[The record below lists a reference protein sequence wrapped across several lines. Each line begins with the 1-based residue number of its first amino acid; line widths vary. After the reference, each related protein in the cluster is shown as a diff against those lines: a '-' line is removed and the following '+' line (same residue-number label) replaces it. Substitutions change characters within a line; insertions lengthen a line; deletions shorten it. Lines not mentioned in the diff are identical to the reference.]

1 MRALVTNDDGV
12 DSTGIRALA
21 LAAKAVGLEVTVA
34 APAWDSSGA
43 SASLTGVQLDG
54 RLLFESRPE
63 WGTGPVFGVEAAP
76 AFIVRAAVHGAFG
89 DPPDI
94 VLSGV
99 NNGPNTGHA
108 ILHSGTVGAVLT
120 ASTFGRPGVAFSLGA
135 SATPQW
141 DTAEAIAATVLR
153 WVVES
158 PRQLVLNVNIPNV
171 ALGDVKGIVPAR
183 LAAFG
188 AVQTNLTEVGEG
200 YVKFAFTEIEAEYED
215 GTDAAALAQGYACYT
230 ALSAVCENEG
240 ADIAGLDQLQVSL
253 PAH

>member
-12 DSTGIRALA
+12 ESTGIRALA
-21 LAAKAVGLEVTVA
+21 LAAKAVGLDVTVA

-43 SASLTGVQLDG
+43 SASLTGVQQDG
-54 RLLFESRPE
+54 RLLFEPRAE

-89 DPPDI
+89 EPPDI

-120 ASTFGRPGVAFSLGA
+120 GSTFGRPGVAFSIGA
-135 SATPQW
+135 AANPRW
-141 DTAEAIAATVLR
+141 DTAEAIATVVLE
-153 WVVES
+153 WVVSS
-158 PRQLVLNVNIPNV
+158 PRHFVLNVNIPNEKE
-171 ALGDVKGIVPAR
+171 VKGIVPAR

-200 YVKFAFTEIEAEYED
+200 YVKFAFSELEAEYED

-230 ALSAVCENEG
+230 ALSAVCENTG
-240 ADIAGLDQLQVSL
+240 ADIEGLDQLQISL

>member
-1 MRALVTNDDGV
+1 M
-12 DSTGIRALA
+12 
-21 LAAKAVGLEVTVA
+21 TVA

-43 SASLTGVQLDG
+43 SASLTGVQQDG
-54 RLLFESRPE
+54 RLLFEPREE

-89 DPPDI
+89 EPPDI

-120 ASTFGRPGVAFSLGA
+120 GSTFGRPGVAFSIGA
-135 SATPQW
+135 APNPRW
-141 DTAEAIAATVLR
+141 DTAEAIATVVLE
-153 WVVES
+153 WVVSS
-158 PRQLVLNVNIPNV
+158 PRHFVLNVNIPN
-171 ALGDVKGIVPAR
+171 AEEVKGIVPAR

-200 YVKFAFTEIEAEYED
+200 YVKFAFSELEAEYED

-230 ALSAVCENEG
+230 ALSAVCENTG
-240 ADIAGLDQLQVSL
+240 ADIEGLDQLQISL

>member
-12 DSTGIRALA
+12 ESPGIRALA
-21 LAAKAVGLEVTVA
+21 LAARAVGLDVTVA

-43 SASLTGVQLDG
+43 SASLTGVQRDG
-54 RLLFESRPE
+54 RLLFEPRAE
-63 WGTGPVFGVEAAP
+63 WGTGSVFAVEAAP

-108 ILHSGTVGAVLT
+108 ILHSGTVGAALT
-120 ASTFGRPGVAFSLGA
+120 ASTFGRPGVAFSIGA
-135 SATPQW
+135 AANPHW
-141 DTAEAIAATVLR
+141 NTAEVIATTVLR

-158 PRQLVLNVNIPNV
+158 PRQFVLNVNIPNDEV
-171 ALGDVKGIVPAR
+171 TEVKGIVPAR

-200 YVKFAFTEIEAEYED
+200 YVKFAFSETEAEYEE
-215 GTDAAALAQGYACYT
+215 GTDAAAVAQGYACYT
-230 ALSAVCENEG
+230 ALSAVCENTG